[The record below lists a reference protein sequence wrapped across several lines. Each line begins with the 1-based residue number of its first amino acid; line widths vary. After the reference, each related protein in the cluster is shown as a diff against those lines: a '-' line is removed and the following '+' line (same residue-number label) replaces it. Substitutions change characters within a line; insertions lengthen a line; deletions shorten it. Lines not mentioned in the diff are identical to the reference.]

1 MRVHRCFERATFNA
15 AIALP
20 NANLPESEW
29 DHIRFEAL
37 MKAAEQLDPH
47 AHHVGMVMAYSRTI
61 PAARAR
67 VLLRNGASILTTST
81 TRKSSIQSFLIP
93 AIPNPRARM

>member
-37 MKAAEQLDPH
+37 MEAAEQLDPH
-47 AHHVGMVMAYSRTI
+47 AHHVGMVMAYKDHPRRPRPRPPPQRSLHPHHEHDEEI
-61 PAARAR
+61 VNP
-67 VLLRNGASILTTST
+67 I
-81 TRKSSIQSFLIP
+81 
-93 AIPNPRARM
+93 IPNPGNS